1 MARNPVTPVQPV
13 DAVGA
18 TRRVDSGSTYF
29 RHLDQWRLASEVQA
43 AERRAKKQQQAP
55 QEQPEQQAGDSEFS
69 RMLSDAAHPDA
80 QAPKR

>member
-29 RHLDQWRLASEVQA
+29 RHLDQWRLASEVHA

-55 QEQPEQQAGDSEFS
+55 QEPQAGDSEFS
-69 RMLSDAAHPDA
+69 RALSDAANAGTPDL
-80 QAPKR
+80 KR

>member
-29 RHLDQWRLASEVQA
+29 RHLDQWRLASEVYA
-43 AERRAKKQQQAP
+43 AERRAKKQQQTA
-55 QEQPEQQAGDSEFS
+55 QEPHVGESDFS
-69 RMLSDAAHPDA
+69 RALSDAENADNPD
-80 QAPKR
+80 PKR

>member
-18 TRRVDSGSTYF
+18 IRRVDSGSTYF

-43 AERRAKKQQQAP
+43 ADRRARKQQQAP
-55 QEQPEQQAGDSEFS
+55 QEPHVGESDFS
-69 RMLSDAAHPDA
+69 RALSDAANADTPDL
-80 QAPKR
+80 KR